1 MITIAK
7 TKTDPQVVE
16 IQKNIDNM
24 IIGTKRSI
32 EELKKG
38 KVARVYLSSNC
49 PDEVSEDIKRYA
61 EMADI
66 PITELNYSN
75 EQIGLLCRKPY
86 MISVLSLRKD
96 G

>member
-16 IQKNIDNM
+16 IQKNLDKM
-24 IIGTKRSI
+24 ILGTKRSI
-32 EELKKG
+32 EELRKG

-49 PDEVSEDIKRYA
+49 PAEVVEDIRRYA
-61 EMADI
+61 EMSDT
-66 PITELNYSN
+66 PVTELNYSN
-75 EQIGLLCRKPY
+75 EQIGLLCKKPY